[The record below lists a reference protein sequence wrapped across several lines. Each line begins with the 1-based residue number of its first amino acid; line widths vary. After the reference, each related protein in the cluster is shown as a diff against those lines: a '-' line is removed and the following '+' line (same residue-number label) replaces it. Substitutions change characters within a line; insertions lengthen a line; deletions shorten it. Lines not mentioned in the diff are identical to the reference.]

1 MKSETTEQHQEGEE
15 EQSQPP
21 PPTHQLPPVVSQN
34 DPPPST
40 EVVKNH
46 HVAEIDHPDDELNF
60 ESGKPNL
67 SSSVASPDQQPIGNT
82 VANENITSVPTA
94 SKMLDPPRSNPTTQ
108 FTTSVLEGSERSTAS
123 YRGFM
128 YRNRHG
134 VTGSSGTPDEDMHL
148 ARLVH
153 RDLPFSQSRNRVNVR
168 HNHGL
173 KIFRLIRH
181 DWFHVILRYPKGLC
195 LLCLLSIWTFVVII
209 FAFIY
214 VAVDNRLPNVD
225 CGLGKVGAP
234 IGFGQSFAFSLET
247 TTTGTFR

>member
-1 MKSETTEQHQEGEE
+1 MKSEVTEQQEGE
-15 EQSQPP
+15 QSPP
-21 PPTHQLPPVVSQN
+21 PPAPTHQLPPVVSQN

-40 EVVKNH
+40 EVVENH
-46 HVAEIDHPDDELNF
+46 HVAEIEHPDDELNF
-60 ESGKPNL
+60 DSVEPNL
-67 SSSVASPDQQPIGNT
+67 NSSVSPPDQQPIGND
-82 VANENITSVPTA
+82 VATENTTSIPTT
-94 SKMLDPPRSNPTTQ
+94 STILDHPRSNRTTE
-108 FTTSVLEGSERSTAS
+108 FTIPILEGSERSTAS

-168 HNHGL
+168 HNQGF

-195 LLCLLSIWTFVVII
+195 LLCLLSIWTIFVII

-225 CGLGKVGAP
+225 CGLGKVGTP